1 MRQELEARAHCGVGS
16 FVTLTF
22 KPKCLPGSELE
33 ARAVVQDFIARLRSW
48 IADTAAP
55 SDFAR
60 LPVSPAHV
68 AGLKPGSFR
77 FLAAIERGSR
87 GTRRLHVHVNLFGLS
102 PSMRFGGA
110 TVRRLIEKSWQ
121 GRGFSKIKRFRDGC
135 ARYVAKYLVKAGGR
149 PMYSKGGHAGLGGI
163 GALIVPSLA
172 AGHDAS
178 AADVERKVPVAG
190 ARYIFLDPYLADR
203 LRRSVGFDSVR
214 IAELRRERH
223 CAAVQRFSFYLQ
235 RRWREFWRDLGPLGP
250 APDPFRGMSLS
261 LLNVLRVEVGSVWHA
276 ESLS

>member
-1 MRQELEARAHCGVGS
+1 MRQELEARAHCGVGC

-22 KPKCLPGSELE
+22 AWHSLPESELA
-33 ARAVVQDFIARLRSW
+33 ARAVVHDFLRRLRSW
-48 IADTAAP
+48 IADTGTP

-60 LPVSPAHV
+60 LRESPAIS

-87 GTRRLHVHVNLFGLS
+87 GTRRLHVHLNLFGLS

-110 TVRRLIEKSWQ
+110 TVRRLIEKAWQ

-149 PMYSKGGHAGLGGI
+149 PMYSKGGHAGLGGL
-163 GALIVPSLA
+163 GALVVPCLA
-172 AGHDAS
+172 AEHDAS
-178 AADVERKVPVAG
+178 ARDVERRVSVAG
-190 ARYIFLDPYLADR
+190 GRFLFLDGYLADR
-203 LRRSVGFDSVR
+203 LRRAVGFDAVR
-214 IAELRRERH
+214 LAELRRERH
-223 CAAVQRFSFYLQ
+223 GAAVQRFRSYVE

-250 APDPFRGMSLS
+250 APDPFRGLS
-261 LLNVLRVEVGSVWHA
+261 LAMLNVVRVEAMSVWHGV
-276 ESLS
+276 